1 MLRLRCKAICRV
13 PSLHNIPLSV
23 MRSKLFV
30 PGSRPELFA
39 KAVASGADALSFDLE
54 DSVAMDRKAEAR
66 QAVSEF
72 LRERA
77 ADQFPTM
84 LVRVNGL
91 GSGLFAADVAAL
103 EGSGV
108 DIINVPKVESREDI
122 RQALDLI
129 PGDIKILANI
139 ETPKG
144 LRLAAEIAMADAR
157 IAGLQV
163 GFLDLF
169 SQCGIDSREAAARY
183 SIRLSVRLAAA
194 EAGIAVFDSA
204 FAEVKDLE
212 GFRAEA
218 EAARSLGFSGKSC
231 IHPAQVAIANQVFA
245 PSTDEIARAEEILL
259 AMRERGEGVFLL
271 DGQMIDKPI
280 LERAR
285 AVVRLAESLKA
296 RAE

>member
-1 MLRLRCKAICRV
+1 
-13 PSLHNIPLSV
+13 

-30 PGSRPELFA
+30 PGSRPDLFA

-54 DSVAMDRKAEAR
+54 DSVAMERKAEAR
-66 QAVSEF
+66 QAVSAF

-77 ADQFPTM
+77 ADQSQTM

-91 GSGLFAADVAAL
+91 GSGLFAADVTAL
-103 EGSGV
+103 AGSGV
-108 DIINVPKVESREDI
+108 DIINVPKVESPDDV
-122 RQALDLI
+122 RQALDVI

-144 LRLAAEIAMADAR
+144 LRLAAEIATADAR
-157 IAGLQV
+157 IAGLQM
-163 GFLDLF
+163 GLIDLF
-169 SQCGIDSREAAARY
+169 SQCGIDSRETAAKY
-183 SIRLSVRLAAA
+183 SIRLAVRLAAA

-204 FAEVKDLE
+204 FAEVRDLE

-218 EAARSLGFSGKSC
+218 EAARRLGFSGKSC
-231 IHPAQVAIANQVFA
+231 IHPTQVAIANQVFA
-245 PSTDEIARAEEILL
+245 PSTDEIARAEEILA
-259 AMRERGEGVFLL
+259 AMRVRGQDVFLL

-296 RAE
+296 RAEQGS

>member
-1 MLRLRCKAICRV
+1 
-13 PSLHNIPLSV
+13 

-39 KAVASGADALSFDLE
+39 KAAASGADALSFDLE

-66 QAVSEF
+66 QAVSAF

-77 ADQFPTM
+77 ADRCQTM

-103 EGSGV
+103 AGSGV
-108 DIINVPKVESREDI
+108 DIINVPKVGSPDDVR
-122 RQALDLI
+122 RALDVI
-129 PGDIKILANI
+129 SGDIKILANI

-144 LRLAAEIAMADAR
+144 LRLAAEIATTDAR

-163 GFLDLF
+163 GFIDLF
-169 SQCGIDSREAAARY
+169 SQCGIDSREIAAKY
-183 SIRLSVRLAAA
+183 SIRLAVRLAAA

-204 FAEVKDLE
+204 FADVKNLE

-245 PSTDEIARAEEILL
+245 PSTDEIARAEEIL
-259 AMRERGEGVFLL
+259 AAVRERGQGVFLL

>member
-1 MLRLRCKAICRV
+1 
-13 PSLHNIPLSV
+13 

-30 PGSRPELFA
+30 PGSRPDLFP
-39 KAVASGADALSFDLE
+39 KALASGADALSFDLE

-77 ADQFPTM
+77 AGQFPKTM

-122 RQALDLI
+122 RQALDLV

-183 SIRLSVRLAAA
+183 SIRLSARLAAA

-245 PSTDEIARAEEILL
+245 PSTDEIARAEEILV

>member
-1 MLRLRCKAICRV
+1 
-13 PSLHNIPLSV
+13 

-54 DSVAMDRKAEAR
+54 DSVSMDRKEEAR
-66 QAVSEF
+66 RAVSEF
-72 LRERA
+72 LHERA
-77 ADQFPTM
+77 LNQCQTV

-91 GSGLFAADVAAL
+91 ASGLLEADVKAL
-103 EGSGV
+103 AGCGIDV
-108 DIINVPKVESREDI
+108 INVPKVESADDV
-122 RQALDLI
+122 RQALDVI

-144 LRLAAEIAMADAR
+144 LRLAAEIATADAR
-157 IAGLQV
+157 IAGLQL
-163 GFLDLF
+163 GFIDLF
-169 SQCGIDSREAAARY
+169 SQCGIDSRETAAKY
-183 SIRLSVRLAAA
+183 SIRLAVRLAAA

-204 FAEVKDLE
+204 FAEVKNLE

-231 IHPAQVAIANQVFA
+231 IHPTQVAIANQVFA
-245 PSTDEIARAEEILL
+245 PSRREIARAEEILV
-259 AMRERGEGVFLL
+259 AMRERGQDVFLL

-285 AVVRLAESLKA
+285 DVVRLAESLKA

>member
-1 MLRLRCKAICRV
+1 
-13 PSLHNIPLSV
+13 

-30 PGSRPELFA
+30 PGSRPDLFP
-39 KAVASGADALSFDLE
+39 KALASGADALSFDLE

-77 ADQFPTM
+77 ADQFLTK

-108 DIINVPKVESREDI
+108 DIINVPKVESRKDI
-122 RQALDLI
+122 QQALDLI

-169 SQCGIDSREAAARY
+169 SQCGIDSREAAAKY

-204 FAEVKDLE
+204 FAEVEDLE

-245 PSTDEIARAEEILL
+245 PSTDEIARAEEILV

-285 AVVRLAESLKA
+285 AVMRLAESLKA